1 MNLRRT
7 THLLITALPRAL
19 HRHGFG
25 VQSPWAYELIR
36 DVLFEPLPY
45 YAYEEQKLTTPMQ
58 RQLFRIRNHY
68 PGQTIIIIDDKGE
81 EAIRQC
87 EATLQGVTPDTL
99 LIIEHIHDENAELWN
114 HTVHDPRAIITFDI
128 EKMEQLGIYEVA
140 PEDFAVAEFV
150 DSSKL
155 ELQRIVREGL
165 DMLRK
170 EMS

>member
-68 PGQTIIIIDDKGE
+68 PGKPIIIIDDKGE

-99 LIIEHIHDENAELWN
+99 LIIEHIHNENAELWN
-114 HTVHDPRAIITFDI
+114 HTVHDPRAIITFD
-128 EKMEQLGIYEVA
+128 MR
-140 PEDFAVAEFV
+140 
-150 DSSKL
+150 
-155 ELQRIVREGL
+155 QRGL
-165 DMLRK
+165 VFFDKKRIKQNYLL
-170 EMS
+170 